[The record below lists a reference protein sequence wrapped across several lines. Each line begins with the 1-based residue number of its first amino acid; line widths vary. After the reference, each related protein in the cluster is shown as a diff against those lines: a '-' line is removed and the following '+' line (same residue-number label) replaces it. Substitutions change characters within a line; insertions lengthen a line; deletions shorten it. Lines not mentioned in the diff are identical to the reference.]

1 MDFRNS
7 DVKSTE
13 PIEQEDNR
21 RETRRQVQTD
31 SQASIDAKDIIR
43 EQEHRKR
50 NNYGGIRMINTPPP
64 PQKMP

>member
-1 MDFRNS
+1 M
-7 DVKSTE
+7 KLTE

-31 SQASIDAKDIIR
+31 SQASIDANDIIQ

-50 NNYGGIRMINTPPP
+50 NNCGGVRMINTPPP